1 MKVDLSDWHLH
12 HEKTTKEVTFEEW
25 MADLVKEWERYQ
37 AMKDGEHNAND
48 VALAKLE
55 LESIFYLTL
64 RQFPI
69 GDCKALLDGEI
80 TLDKI
85 MNKLGAE
92 DYEQLEKKVNKLIL
106 KNKIIEEAE

>member
-12 HEKTTKEVTFEEW
+12 HEKTTEITFEEY
-25 MADLVKEWERYQ
+25 MAFLVADWERYQ

-55 LESIFYLTL
+55 LESLFYLTL
-64 RQFPI
+64 RKFPI